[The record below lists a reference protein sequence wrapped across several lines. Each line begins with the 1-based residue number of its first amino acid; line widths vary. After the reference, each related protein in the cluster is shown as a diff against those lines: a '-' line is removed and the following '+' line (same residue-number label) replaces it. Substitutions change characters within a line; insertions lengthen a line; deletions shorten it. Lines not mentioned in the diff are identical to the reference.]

1 MSPTLEERITLA
13 TIRALALPE
22 FEVCSRRGVMVIYG
36 RTDDG
41 YVRLCGCTLR
51 SDNAPATERAA
62 R

>member
-13 TIRALALPE
+13 TIRALASTK
-22 FEVCSRRGVMVIYG
+22 FETCSRCRVMVIYG

-41 YVRLCGCTLR
+41 YVRLCGCTLK
-51 SDNAPATERAA
+51 SDNAPATERTA